1 MHSLPRAAVYSDR
14 IVLVALKHTLQYLCA
29 THLDARQAA
38 SPNSVEDSFLRQ
50 LPDILFGRF
59 CLSRIILLYAIV
71 ILQQLTHVVH
81 TAFQSYSKYAAAS
94 SIIFGASE
102 RARAF
107 PLISFCKPPKFAGA
121 FRCTMFSPAKVP
133 LLAKRHSSFLISIR
147 QPGSSCRKAGST
159 ASLPAQLGN
168 SASCLRLYSLSQH
181 GVQPLATPSHVIMA
195 KPFLNASSHTT

>member
-14 IVLVALKHTLQYLCA
+14 IVLVALKHTLQYVCA
-29 THLDARQAA
+29 THLNARQAA

-50 LPDILFGRF
+50 LPDILFEILSFQDYLVIRDCYTPATDPRCSY
-59 CLSRIILLYAIV
+59 CLSNL
-71 ILQQLTHVVH
+71 
-81 TAFQSYSKYAAAS
+81 SKYAAAS

-133 LLAKRHSSFLISIR
+133 LLVKRHSSFLISIR